1 MREIMDKSARIEELI
16 TKIDELNYHY
26 YTLDEPLISDV
37 EYDRLYHELVLL
49 EQETGIVKPY
59 SPTQRVGG
67 EMVEKF
73 EKHDHLSP
81 LWSLDKSQSFQELL
95 DWDIRVRKRVLEYN
109 SDAEEKLP
117 DPEYVLEYKFDG
129 LTINLTY
136 SEGLLTYA
144 ATRGNGITGEGI
156 LPQVKTV
163 KNVPFKISEK
173 SKMEVQGEG
182 IMPLSTLIKYNE
194 THDESL
200 KNARNAAAGALRNLD
215 PSLTGE
221 RGLLVYVYN
230 IGYHEGLAFQTH
242 METMDFLKTQK
253 FPVFPYCKV
262 FSEMHELVREIE
274 RQSEERKHLDVL
286 TDGMVIKVNDLKTRN
301 ILGYTNKFPRW
312 AMAYKFEA
320 EEVTTILQEVVWNV
334 GRTAKVTP
342 SAILE
347 PVDIG
352 GVSVRRATL
361 NNFDDIRRKQLHL
374 NDRVLIRRSNDVIPE
389 ILGSVPSDREVHEI
403 IMPTQCPS
411 CGSELVKNGVHLFC
425 PNSLSCKPQLISRMV
440 HFCSREA
447 MNIEGLSEKTA
458 ALLLEKLS
466 VSRLPDLYRL
476 KIEDLMRLEG
486 FKEKKSKKLLDALE
500 KSKRPRLYAFI
511 YALGIDNVGIKTARD
526 LEEQFQSLSAI
537 RNATEEELLAIEDIG
552 PIVAESI
559 LEFFSDPLISQ
570 GVDELLE
577 MGVFPEF
584 QAAEEEENFFTG
596 KSVVVTG
603 TFERYSRSEL
613 EQMITDMG
621 GKASSSVGKKT
632 GLVLVGSSPGSK
644 LEKAVKLG
652 IPIVEEDELNK
663 ILDGGNVNG

>member
-1 MREIMDKSARIEELI
+1 MDKSARIEELI
-16 TKIDELNYHY
+16 TKIEELNYHY
-26 YTLDEPLISDV
+26 YTLDEPLLSDM
-37 EYDRLYHELVLL
+37 EYDQLYDELVLL
-49 EQETGIVKPY
+49 EKETGIVKPY
-59 SPTQRVGG
+59 SPTRRVGG
-67 EMVEKF
+67 ETVEKF

-81 LWSLDKSQSFQELL
+81 LWSLDKSQSFQDLL
-95 DWDIRVRKRVLEYN
+95 DWDTRVRKRVLEYN
-109 SDAEEKLP
+109 MDATEKLP

-156 LPQVKTV
+156 LPQVQTV
-163 KNVPFKISEK
+163 KNIPFKISET
-173 SKMEVQGEG
+173 SRIEVQGEG

-194 THDESL
+194 THDEPL

-215 PSLTGE
+215 PNLTRE
-221 RGLLVYVYN
+221 RGLLVYAYN
-230 IGYHEGLAFQTH
+230 IGYHEGLSFQTH
-242 METMDFLKTQK
+242 VETMDFLKTQK

-262 FSEMHELVREIE
+262 YTDMHELIREIE
-274 RQSEERKHLDVL
+274 AQSEGRKSLDVL
-286 TDGMVIKVNDLKTRN
+286 TDGMVIKINDLKTRKV
-301 ILGYTNKFPRW
+301 LGYTNKFPRW

-320 EEVTTILQEVVWNV
+320 EEVTTILQDVVWNV

-389 ILGSVPSDREVHEI
+389 ILGSVPSAREVDDI
-403 IMPTQCPS
+403 LMPTHCPS
-411 CGSELVKNGVHLFC
+411 CGSELVRNGVHLFC

-458 ALLLEKLS
+458 ELLLEELS
-466 VSRLPDLYRL
+466 VSRLPDLYL
-476 KIEDLMRLEG
+476 LQLEDLMHLEG

-500 KSKRPRLYAFI
+500 NSKKPRLYSFI

-526 LEEQFQSLSAI
+526 LEERFQSLSAI
-537 RNATEEELLAIEDIG
+537 REATREELLAIEDIG
-552 PIVAESI
+552 PIVADSI
-559 LEFFSDPLISQ
+559 LEFFADPLISK
-570 GVDELLE
+570 GIDELLE
-577 MGVFPEF
+577 RGVLPEYRETKV
-584 QAAEEEENFFTG
+584 QENLFTG

-613 EQMITDMG
+613 EQLITDMG
-621 GKASSSVGKKT
+621 GKVSSSVGKKT

-652 IPIVEEDELNK
+652 IQIVEEEELNE
-663 ILDGGNVNG
+663 ILDGRNGNG